1 VADGWGAKKW
11 PQKGGHYVRNLKEK
25 NNNEVVVTKFG
36 RAPAK
41 KGTPVDLKPG
51 CWRGKVCF
59 SLSFFC
65 PSKGHAAAQIE
76 AKVLAR
82 TGVCVLFCFFLFPP
96 KWLAKIDAGNG
107 KRVFLVARAGF

>member
-25 NNNEVVVTKFG
+25 NNNEVIITKFG

-51 CWRGKVCF
+51 CWRGKVYF
-59 SLSFFC
+59 FLSFFL
-65 PSKGHAAAQIE
+65 SIKR
-76 AKVLAR
+76 AR
-82 TGVCVLFCFFLFPP
+82 CRS
-96 KWLAKIDAGNG
+96 N
-107 KRVFLVARAGF
+107 